1 MELTAVKQRPE
12 TGQILSDL
20 EAIAAD
26 FAADRKSRQA
36 RTHLER
42 ADFDRLAEAGFLS
55 TGIPETAGGLWN
67 GLQGSVRLY
76 SDMIR
81 SIAKG
86 DPSVALVSSMH
97 PAVLVSWLAAEKA
110 PGPENDAWQEQ
121 REWCFETA
129 RQGHFWGTITSE
141 PGSGGD
147 IMKTR
152 TLAEPADEPG
162 LFRLTGEKH
171 FGSGSGISSY
181 MITTAKAE
189 QDAGPTMFFMDMRD
203 MPWDGSKGVMLAK
216 EWDGHGMSATQ
227 SHAFHFKGV
236 EARRIAWSA
245 GLIESG
251 LVAAQ
256 LGACMFTA
264 VIVGILENALAY
276 AREKLEPRKDGLRPY
291 ERTEWVRAVNQAWT
305 IFQIHEGMISA
316 VERGASGVTAASRG
330 KTAVAE
336 LAEECLVRM
345 SRVVGGASFSRSAPF
360 GQWGQDV
367 RALGFLRPPWGLA
380 FDQLYD
386 LSWSD

>member
-1 MELTAVKQRPE
+1 MKLTAAKQRLE
-12 TGQILSDL
+12 TDRILSDL
-20 EAIAAD
+20 ESIAAD
-26 FAADRKSRQA
+26 FTADRKNRQA

-42 ADFDRLAEAGFLS
+42 ADFDRLAKAGFLG

-76 SDMIR
+76 ADMIR
-81 SIAKG
+81 TIAKG
-86 DPSVALVSSMH
+86 DPSVALVAAMH
-97 PAVLVSWLAAEKA
+97 PAVLVFWLTAEKA

-121 REWCFETA
+121 RNWCFDTA
-129 RQGHFWGTITSE
+129 RQGHFWGTVTSE

-152 TLAEPADEPG
+152 TLAEPAGEPG
-162 LFRLTGEKH
+162 LFQLTGDKH

-189 QDAGPTMFFMDMRD
+189 QDSEPAMFFMDMRD
-203 MPWDGSKGVMLAK
+203 MPWDGSKGVTLAK

-227 SHAFHFKGV
+227 SHAFHFEGV
-236 EARRIAWSA
+236 AARRMVWPGS
-245 GLIESG
+245 LIESG
-251 LVAAQ
+251 PAATQ

-276 AREKLEPRKDGLRPY
+276 AREKLEPRKDGLRAY
-291 ERTEWVRAVNQAWT
+291 ERTEWVRAVNEAWT
-305 IFQIHEGMISA
+305 IFQIYEGMLSA
-316 VERGASGVTAASRG
+316 VERGAGGIAAASRG
-330 KTAVAE
+330 KAVVAE
-336 LAEECLVRM
+336 RAEGCLTIM